1 MDNKKSLTIGITINL
16 DNYENLRLELE
27 GDIGDDHDA
36 AILVS
41 DLDRILSGL
50 GRGDEVTAERI
61 DSYRRRVLSHTINEV
76 EAKKTTKMNYPTEK
90 SPDEEKVTP
99 AIEKTDKTIRTDE
112 IKGAQKGSSLFS
124 YDDKKDTGEPVKRE
138 EIPHEAANEPGS
150 KDMIKKTD
158 LVCESCGATITEK
171 QRKISQMFT
180 DKNLCEKCIQAEQGM
195 KQ

>member
-1 MDNKKSLTIGITINL
+1 LDNKKSLTIGITINL

-27 GDIGDDHDA
+27 GEIDDDRDA
-36 AILVS
+36 ANLVS

-61 DSYRRRVLSHTINEV
+61 DSYRRRVLSHTINKDEV
-76 EAKKTTKMNYPTEK
+76 KRTPQMDYPTEK
-90 SPDEEKVTP
+90 GPDAEIVTP
-99 AIEKTDKTIRTDE
+99 AIETSDKKIRTDE
-112 IKGAQKGSSLFS
+112 IKGAQKGGSLFS
-124 YDDKKDTGEPVKRE
+124 YDDKKDTGEPVKKE
-138 EIPHEAANEPGS
+138 ESPDEAANEPGS
-150 KDMIKKTD
+150 EDIMKKPD